1 MQALHL
7 MKQEGWKQRD
17 IAVALDV
24 TEGAVSRWLAAA
36 RREGA
41 KALLSRP
48 APGPTPKLTLAQQRG
63 TVRRPMA
70 SGVSCGPALGWSK

>member
-1 MQALHL
+1 MVTEHLEHLTPHDWKEWRRMQALHL

-24 TEGAVSRWLAAA
+24 MEGAVSRWLAAA

-41 KALLSRP
+41 EACF
-48 APGPTPKLTLAQQRG
+48 PGQR
-63 TVRRPMA
+63 RDRLPN
-70 SGVSCGPALGWSK
+70 